1 MATMAA
7 PHQPR
12 YDLEDPGFPRNAREA
27 REAARAARNGSS
39 PRYRRTQSPEQ
50 VDDYRFAGEDDMRSP
65 TSDVALQDAMLAQA
79 QQQQVG
85 PKLSAPSL
93 EGNNLC
99 SAANLVSCSSV
110 WFRLVRMAVVE
121 GSADNLRVPTT

>member
-1 MATMAA
+1 MAA
-7 PHQPR
+7 PHQQPR

-85 PKLSAPSL
+85 PKLSPPL
-93 EGNNLC
+93 TRGNNLC

-110 WFRLVRMAVVE
+110 
-121 GSADNLRVPTT
+121 